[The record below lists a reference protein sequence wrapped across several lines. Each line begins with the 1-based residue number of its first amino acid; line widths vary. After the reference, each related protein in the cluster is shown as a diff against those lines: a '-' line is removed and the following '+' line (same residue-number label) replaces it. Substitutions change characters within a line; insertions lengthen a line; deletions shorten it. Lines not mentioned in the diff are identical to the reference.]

1 MIKKFLYFALLL
13 LLHLTVTGQRSFVFK
28 TVDKKS
34 EAKVGKAEIKFLKL
48 ISADTLSISTG
59 LNKIQQDFFSQGFLT
74 AGIDSMSLSGSV
86 HIIWWHIGEM
96 YALVQLRM
104 ESQTLAML
112 SQSGLRI
119 GNFEGTPFSPISYQ
133 RLTSKLLKF
142 CSNNGCPFA
151 FVKLDSVEIVDHEI
165 KAVLVLNKGPFIVL
179 DTAIVKGDA
188 KISEDYLFNY
198 LSLKPGTVF
207 NESLYKKIS
216 LKLKE
221 LPFVTEARP
230 FEIDYFPG
238 FARPVFY
245 LQNKKASQFNGVIGV
260 QPDNT
265 NAGKVYVTGD
275 VKLRLHNAFGR
286 AELFDLNWNNPLP
299 RTQDLKIKM
308 SYPFILG
315 LPFGIDFDLTLFKK
329 DTFFL
334 EINRQLG
341 FRYLLA
347 GNNSIWVFAGKKTSD
362 LISTKGYSSAKELP
376 AFADVTALNYG
387 IGLQIEHLDYRLNPR
402 KGYAIDIVAAAGSR
416 LISKNA
422 KIKTELYDSLVLRT
436 TQYKMEAN
444 ADIYFPVGQ
453 RGVINIGT
461 IGGAVESPSLFSN
474 ELYRIGGLK
483 SLRGFDESSLIASRY
498 VIGKAEVRMILEQNS
513 YLLLF
518 YNQAYYENSSNK
530 TFFCDH
536 PYGFGAGITFE
547 TKVGI
552 FSFNYALGS
561 QHDNP
566 LFFKTAKI
574 HFGLLNYF

>member
-1 MIKKFLYFALLL
+1 M
-13 LLHLTVTGQRSFVFK
+13 FK

-308 SYPFILG
+308 S
-315 LPFGIDFDLTLFKK
+315 
-329 DTFFL
+329 
-334 EINRQLG
+334 
-341 FRYLLA
+341 
-347 GNNSIWVFAGKKTSD
+347 
-362 LISTKGYSSAKELP
+362 
-376 AFADVTALNYG
+376 
-387 IGLQIEHLDYRLNPR
+387 
-402 KGYAIDIVAAAGSR
+402 
-416 LISKNA
+416 
-422 KIKTELYDSLVLRT
+422 
-436 TQYKMEAN
+436 
-444 ADIYFPVGQ
+444 
-453 RGVINIGT
+453 
-461 IGGAVESPSLFSN
+461 FS
-474 ELYRIGGLK
+474 
-483 SLRGFDESSLIASRY
+483 
-498 VIGKAEVRMILEQNS
+498 
-513 YLLLF
+513 
-518 YNQAYYENSSNK
+518 
-530 TFFCDH
+530 
-536 PYGFGAGITFE
+536 
-547 TKVGI
+547 
-552 FSFNYALGS
+552 
-561 QHDNP
+561 
-566 LFFKTAKI
+566 
-574 HFGLLNYF
+574 